1 MIKCNRG
8 NVEVKGDPITLKAE
22 FATIVHAMRFD
33 VIQKI
38 EPDKDPEEA
47 VMDIVKTAFK
57 TEEELEKEVIE
68 NGGDLPKDILRT
80 LLEKLEWD
88 ED

>member
-8 NVEVKGDPITLKAE
+8 KVEVKGDPTTLKAE

-38 EPDKDPEEA
+38 YPDKDPEEA
-47 VMDIVKTAFK
+47 VMEIVKCAFK
-57 TEEELEKEVIE
+57 TEEELDKEVKE
-68 NGGDLPKDILRT
+68 KGGDALKDLLRS
-80 LLEKLEWD
+80 LLEILEGD
-88 ED
+88 EE

>member
-8 NVEVKGDPITLKAE
+8 ELEFKGSPITLKAD

-47 VMDIVKTAFK
+47 VMDIVKEAFK
-57 TEEELEKEVIE
+57 IEEELYNEVSE
-68 NGGDLPKDILRT
+68 NGGDLLKDILRK
-80 LLEKLEWD
+80 LLEKLEGD
-88 ED
+88 EE

>member
-1 MIKCNRG
+1 MIKINKGRTEFRG
-8 NVEVKGDPITLKAE
+8 NAPILMAE

-33 VIQKI
+33 VIQKN

-47 VMDIVKTAFK
+47 VMDIVKAAFK
-57 TEEELEKEVIE
+57 TEEELDKEVSE
-68 NGGDLPKDILRT
+68 NGGDLLKDILRT
-80 LLEKLEWD
+80 LLEKLEGD